1 MTLPDAAVAKTR
13 PSRSTAADAL
23 PLVAAVVSGAFV
35 ALQQRINGDL
45 GHDLGDP
52 LVAAVVSFG
61 TGLAVLVAL
70 VLRPGP
76 RARLGRVVDVP
87 WWSRLGGLGGAT
99 LVFVGATA
107 APKIGVAILTVGL
120 VAGSVVGALAVDRA
134 GLAPGGHR
142 PLTPP
147 RLLGAALCLV
157 AIGISSAE
165 GAHEASAW
173 LLVLVFVAG
182 VLICFQ
188 QAFNGRV
195 RHATDATV
203 ATFVNF
209 VVGTT
214 ALLLGLA
221 VRAAVDGIHLEA
233 WPGPDHWY
241 LYLGGPI
248 GASFVAVA
256 ALVVRRLGV
265 LRLGLAVTAGQI
277 LGSLLVDL
285 DRGVAGTT
293 VVAAVLTMAAVVVS
307 GLGQRA

>member
-1 MTLPDAAVAKTR
+1 MTLPDAPPA
-13 PSRSTAADAL
+13 PAADPPPTTAAL
-23 PLVAAVVSGAFV
+23 PLAAAVVSGAFV

-61 TGLAVLVAL
+61 TGLVVMCLLMLRGAPRAVL
-70 VLRPGP
+70 P
-76 RARLGRVVDVP
+76 RLSQVP
-87 WWSRLGGLGGAT
+87 WWSRLGGLGGAS
-99 LVFVGATA
+99 LVFVGAVA
-107 APKIGVAILTVGL
+107 APKVGVAILTVGL
-120 VAGSVVGALAVDRA
+120 VSGSVVGALLVDRV
-134 GLAPGGHR
+134 GLGPGGHHG
-142 PLTPP
+142 LTPP
-147 RLLGAALCLV
+147 RLIGAALCLV
-157 AIGISSAE
+157 AIAVSTAE
-165 GAHEASAW
+165 GARSASLW
-173 LLVLVFVAG
+173 LLALVFLAG

-209 VVGTT
+209 VVGMT
-214 ALLLGLA
+214 ALLLGLLIRA
-221 VRAAVDGIHLEA
+221 VVVGVHLRS
-233 WPGPDHWY
+233 WPGADHWY
-241 LYLGGPI
+241 LYVGGPI

-277 LGSLLVDL
+277 LGSLVVDL
-285 DRGVAGTT
+285 DRGIAAST

>member
-1 MTLPDAAVAKTR
+1 MTQAAAQ
-13 PSRSTAADAL
+13 PPTAV
-23 PLVAAVVSGAFV
+23 PLAAAVVSGAFV

-45 GHDLGDP
+45 GHALGEP
-52 LVAAVVSFG
+52 LVASVVSFG
-61 TGLAVLVAL
+61 SGLVMMTAL
-70 VLRPGP
+70 VMRTKSRSL
-76 RARLGRVVDVP
+76 LGKVSDVP
-87 WWSRLGGLGGAT
+87 WWTRLGGLGGAT

-107 APKIGVAILTVGL
+107 APRIGVALLTVGL
-120 VAGSVVGALAVDRA
+120 VAGSVMGALAVDRA

-142 PLTPP
+142 PITAP
-147 RLLGAALCLV
+147 RLAGAALCLV
-157 AIGISSAE
+157 AIAVSTAE
-165 GAHEASAW
+165 GLRSASPW
-173 LLVLVFVAG
+173 LLALVVLAG

-188 QAFNGRV
+188 QAFNGHV

-221 VRAAVDGIHLEA
+221 LRWLLVGIHIHS
-233 WPGPDHWY
+233 WPGAEQWY

-256 ALVVRRLGV
+256 ALVVRPLGV

-277 LGSLLVDL
+277 LGSMLVDL
-285 DRGVAGTT
+285 DRGVAATT
-293 VVAAVLTMAAVVVS
+293 VVAAALTMAAVVVS
-307 GLGQRA
+307 GRAQRR

>member
-1 MTLPDAAVAKTR
+1 VTLPDAPLAPPDGT
-13 PSRSTAADAL
+13 STTSAAL
-23 PLVAAVVSGAFV
+23 PLAAAVVSGAFV

-61 TGLAVLVAL
+61 TGLAVMCAL
-70 VLRPGP
+70 MLRRAP
-76 RARLGRVVDVP
+76 RQLLPRLAQVP

-107 APKIGVAILTVGL
+107 APKVGVAILTVGL
-120 VAGSVVGALAVDRA
+120 VSGSVVGALLVDRV
-134 GLAPGGHR
+134 GLAPGGRHA
-142 PLTPP
+142 LTPP
-147 RLLGAALCLV
+147 RLLGAALCLL
-157 AIGISSAE
+157 AIGISTAE
-165 GAHEASAW
+165 GARSASPW
-173 LLVLVFVAG
+173 LLALVFLAG

-209 VVGTT
+209 VVGMT
-214 ALLLGLA
+214 ALLLGLLL
-221 VRAAVDGIHLEA
+221 RALVSGVHLNG
-233 WPGPDHWY
+233 WPGPEHWY
-241 LYLGGPI
+241 LYVGGPI

-277 LGSLLVDL
+277 LGSLVVDL
-285 DRGVAGTT
+285 DRGVAATT

-307 GLGQRA
+307 GMGQRG